1 MTAFIWRR
9 FAAGALLGFVATAQG
24 HAVAAQPALQSCVA
38 AQAERMDFSG
48 AVSIV
53 APWGSATYARGVQGG
68 SGSTPISPHT
78 RFNLGSAGKMFT
90 AVAVMQLVDAG
101 KVGLNDPVGRYV
113 EGLTPEAAAVTVRQ
127 LLTHSS
133 GLGDFFT
140 PQNLPSIAQ
149 ARSVSDLMALVR
161 SDTPAFRP
169 GSRFQYS
176 NSGFL
181 ILGRLVERL
190 SSESYGTYL
199 QRRVFAPAGMSATGM
214 DPGAGATR
222 AVGMTAMD
230 GGPPGSPA
238 GGAPRRVLK
247 AGPDLPSAPG
257 PLHPSV
263 EAALRGN
270 PAGGSYSTVE
280 DMQRFFRALEAG
292 RLVSLP
298 TLQRLTSTQ
307 IVAAPAQGGR
317 PELDYALGF
326 GVGVT
331 EGHRWYGHNGGA
343 PGVTV
348 EATAYPDDHTVM
360 VVMSNR
366 DPPSASLLFRQLRPA
381 IFAHDPEKAC
391 TPKDQSERPD
401 RRP

>member
-1 MTAFIWRR
+1 
-9 FAAGALLGFVATAQG
+9 
-24 HAVAAQPALQSCVA
+24 
-38 AQAERMDFSG
+38 
-48 AVSIV
+48 
-53 APWGSATYARGVQGG
+53 
-68 SGSTPISPHT
+68 
-78 RFNLGSAGKMFT
+78 MFT
-90 AVAVMQLVDAG
+90 AVAVMQLVEAG
-101 KVGLNDPVGRYV
+101 KVGPDDPIGRYV

-140 PQNLPSIAQ
+140 PQNLPAIAQ
-149 ARSVSDLMALVR
+149 ARSVSDLMALVK
-161 SDTPAFRP
+161 SDTPAFTP
-169 GSRFQYS
+169 GSRFRYS
-176 NSGFL
+176 NNGFL
-181 ILGRLVERL
+181 ILGRLVERV
-190 SSESYGTYL
+190 SSESYEMYL
-199 QRRVFAPAGMSATGM
+199 ERRVFAPAGMRATGM
-214 DPGAGATR
+214 DPGVGATR

-230 GGPPGSPA
+230 GAPPWSPA
-238 GGAPRRVLK
+238 GGAPRRIINS
-247 AGPDLPSAPG
+247 GPGLPPAPG

-307 IVAAPAQGGR
+307 IVAMPAQGGR
-317 PELDYALGF
+317 PELDYGLGF

-348 EATAYPDDHTVM
+348 EATAYPDDRTVM
-360 VVMSNR
+360 VAMSNR

-391 TPKDQSERPD
+391 APKDQ
-401 RRP
+401 